1 MRFAPLLLALLLTAC
16 DAESLQHADPLL
28 PPGSD
33 AIQIG
38 GFDRADL
45 RGTPFELRSAR
56 FVGNE
61 IELTVAY
68 SGGCMEHGFRLLAD
82 EVVALSYP
90 PQLGVHVIHDDPGDD
105 CEAYPTEIRR
115 VDASAL
121 IQWLGDSF
129 VVHLNPVDSS
139 SKPITLVWGES

>member
-16 DAESLQHADPLL
+16 DAESLQDPDPQL
-28 PPGSD
+28 PPGNGTV
-33 AIQIG
+33 QIG
-38 GFDRADL
+38 GFDSSDL
-45 RGTPFELRSAR
+45 RGSPFEFRQAR

-90 PQLGVHVIHDDPGDD
+90 PQLGVHVIHDDSGDD
-105 CEAYPTEIRR
+105 CEAYITDTRR
-115 VDASAL
+115 VDASQL
-121 IQWLGDSF
+121 VEWLGDSF
-129 VVHLNPVDSS
+129 VVHLHPVDSAS
-139 SKPITLVWGES
+139 DPITIVWEGS

>member
-1 MRFAPLLLALLLTAC
+1 MRFAPLLFVLLLTAC
-16 DAESLQHADPLL
+16 DAESLQQADPLL
-28 PPGSD
+28 PPGNGTV
-33 AIQIG
+33 QIG
-38 GFDRADL
+38 GFDQADL
-45 RGTPFELRSAR
+45 RGTPFELKEAR

-105 CEAYPTEIRR
+105 CEAYITQTLR
-115 VDASAL
+115 VDASTL
-121 IQWLGDSF
+121 VQWLGDAF
-129 VVHLNPVDSS
+129 VVHLTPVDSAS
-139 SKPITLVWGES
+139 EPITIVWGAS

>member
-16 DAESLQHADPLL
+16 DAESLQDADPML
-28 PPGSD
+28 PPGNGTV
-33 AIQIG
+33 QIG
-38 GFDRADL
+38 GFDQADL
-45 RGTPFELRSAR
+45 RGTPFELKGAR

-105 CEAYPTEIRR
+105 CEAYITRTFR

-121 IQWLGDSF
+121 VQWLGDAF
-129 VVHLNPVDSS
+129 VVHLHPVDSS
-139 SKPITLVWGES
+139 SEVITILWEAS